1 MRGAVFVWG
10 AMWAEEGQGIA
21 EVRARGVRVLLVL
34 GGFGFARVGVVEL
47 DEILLNPACAFDE
60 LGQCR
65 GRPEVEEL

>member
-1 MRGAVFVWG
+1 MFGGQIGQRKGRSNGGAG
-10 AMWAEEGQGIA
+10 KGISGSILA
-21 EVRARGVRVLLVL
+21 